1 MEHFTSQHEHRI
13 VLYCFPAKNSLVTR
27 HAEKPLALSL
37 LYVFWYCDSALS
49 QFEKNLSQ
57 LLCQAKDLLEGGD
70 NCISGRWQSWGKWG
84 RTNVTKLSLL
94 LQSAQL
100 TRRHKIGRFS
110 QNGTFSGRGAG
121 GLHNCSISQDAS
133 LALSGFC
140 QNFNSFT
147 EGEEQLPVKRALCP
161 ATLLECRWFIPPL
174 NANTFKLCICWH
186 NSKAYIGK
194 SRCT

>member
-1 MEHFTSQHEHRI
+1 M
-13 VLYCFPAKNSLVTR
+13 
-27 HAEKPLALSL
+27 
-37 LYVFWYCDSALS
+37 
-49 QFEKNLSQ
+49 
-57 LLCQAKDLLEGGD
+57 
-70 NCISGRWQSWGKWG
+70 
-84 RTNVTKLSLL
+84 TKVSLL

-161 ATLLECRWFIPPL
+161 ATLLECR
-174 NANTFKLCICWH
+174 
-186 NSKAYIGK
+186 
-194 SRCT
+194 

>member
-1 MEHFTSQHEHRI
+1 MRQKQFLEHFTSQHKHRI

-37 LYVFWYCDSALS
+37 LYVFRYCDSALS
-49 QFEKNLSQ
+49 QFEKNLSP
-57 LLCQAKDLLEGGD
+57 LLCQAKDLLGGGD

-140 QNFNSFT
+140 QNLNSFT

-174 NANTFKLCICWH
+174 NANTFKLGIW
-186 NSKAYIGK
+186 
-194 SRCT
+194 